1 MKIFV
6 LLCLLFL
13 GHSIPVT
20 FKDQCKC
27 SKFPSETTCLEQ
39 INCIWNTSICQDRS
53 CSQYYNKDK
62 CNAVS
67 HCSWNI
73 SNCREFTKCTDYF
86 MNDPFDCY
94 KIGNQ
99 DLNQFCMPTEN
110 GNYCKDYELAP
121 CGNFEDDC
129 SGFQSQWN
137 LCYWYKNT
145 CNVVDIRY
153 CDTQLNEELCF
164 IFGEGL
170 GCQWKD
176 NKCQMITCSDYTT
189 ESTCILQRQN
199 FIEDGPLLCMWD
211 GTKCIEAKD
220 VSHLDYSNCLV
231 NSFYNYIWD
240 STKGVCV
247 SCKDY
252 TPPTSQT
259 P

>member
-1 MKIFV
+1 MKNLV
-6 LLCLLFL
+6 LLCLIALNQ
-13 GHSIPVT
+13 SIPASL
-20 FKDQCKC
+20 KDQCTC
-27 SKFPSETTCLEQ
+27 SKFPNETTCLEQ
-39 INCIWNTSICQDRS
+39 EHCIWRTTLCQDRS

-73 SNCREFTKCTDYF
+73 SKCAEFTKCTDYF
-86 MNDPFDCY
+86 MNDSYDCY

-110 GNYCKDYELAP
+110 GNQCSNYELTP

-129 SGFQSQWN
+129 AGFQTQWK
-137 LCYWYKNT
+137 LCYWYNNT
-145 CNVVDIRY
+145 CNIIDIRY

-164 IFGEGL
+164 IFGQGL

-176 NKCQMITCSDYTT
+176 NKCQVIACSDFTT

-199 FIEDGPLLCMWD
+199 FIEDGTILCMWD
-211 GTKCIEAKD
+211 GAKCQEAQD

-240 STKGVCV
+240 STKGACV
-247 SCKDY
+247 ACRDY
-252 TPPTSQT
+252 SPPSSTP
-259 P
+259 